1 MAGDDGSSTVH
12 GELRGT
18 RVRRRQLQAAG
29 GGGKAKPRRGSTGRQ
44 GTRPREEEMKGT
56 RWCSTGAG
64 HRSWPWRGR
73 TAARGGNKCG
83 ERTSGSA
90 GVRPWAQPK
99 HGQGASRG
107 VGVRPSTR
115 RARPGRGDRKW
126 ARAKRGEEGRSSQGG
141 CRARGSVLG
150 EGRGGRRG
158 RATEWKGTTRWRRP
172 GGGAASSGDGGAV
185 HMRWG
190 RRVRGARLAVE
201 AAGAV
206 QAASWWGGACRRWA

>member
-1 MAGDDGSSTVH
+1 MH
-12 GELRGT
+12 EELQGT

-44 GTRPREEEMKGT
+44 GTRPREEEMAGT

-64 HRSWPWRGR
+64 RRSWPWRGR

-90 GVRPWAQPK
+90 GVRPWARPE

-107 VGVRPSTR
+107 AGVRPSTR

-126 ARAKRGEEGRSSQGG
+126 ARAKRGEEGRSSQGCVG
-141 CRARGSVLG
+141 HAAVFSGKAG
-150 EGRGGRRG
+150 EDDGDERRSGGGRRG
-158 RATEWKGTTRWRRP
+158 GVVLAAGRRQAATAGPSTCAGDGGSEVRGLRLRRPARSRRRP
-172 GGGAASSGDGGAV
+172 G
-185 HMRWG
+185 
-190 RRVRGARLAVE
+190 
-201 AAGAV
+201 
-206 QAASWWGGACRRWA
+206 GGACRRWA

>member
-44 GTRPREEEMKGT
+44 GTRPREEEMAGT
-56 RWCSTGAG
+56 RWCNTGAG
-64 HRSWPWRGR
+64 RRSWPWRGR

-90 GVRPWAQPK
+90 GVRPWARPE

-107 VGVRPSTR
+107 AGVRPSTR

-141 CRARGSVLG
+141 CRARGGGVVLPSVSR
-150 EGRGGRRG
+150 EE
-158 RATEWKGTTRWRRP
+158 T
-172 GGGAASSGDGGAV
+172 GAGWA
-185 HMRWG
+185 
-190 RRVRGARLAVE
+190 GARLGFGPVGRRAVFFLKRSTE
-201 AAGAV
+201 NNT
-206 QAASWWGGACRRWA
+206 